1 LGTIRQFNL
10 GRLIKEYKAPN
21 FFETGTFRGDGVDY
35 ALKFPFFQITSVEI
49 IPEIANEAKERFSN
63 NDNVKIITADSV
75 SALRDELPAIKT
87 NCIFWLDAHFPGAD
101 AGITA
106 YDSENAEEVRLPLV
120 KELEIISTVRK
131 KFKDVIV
138 VDDLRIYEDGPYKNG
153 NVPEDALPKMNRNI
167 SFVYSNF
174 ERSHIVLKCY
184 LDEGYILLL
193 PKAIYKKNHFR
204 FYDLF
209 KTTSSVEDFYL
220 V

>member
-1 LGTIRQFNL
+1 MRI
-10 GRLIKEYKAPN
+10 
-21 FFETGTFRGDGVDY
+21 
-35 ALKFPFFQITSVEI
+35 
-49 IPEIANEAKERFSN
+49 
-63 NDNVKIITADSV
+63 
-75 SALRDELPAIKT
+75 
-87 NCIFWLDAHFPGAD
+87 FPGAD

-120 KELEIISTVRK
+120 KELQTISESRK
-131 KFKDVIV
+131 KFKDVII

-167 SFVYSNF
+167 SFVYNYF

-193 PKAIYKKNHFR
+193 PKVIYKRHHFK

>member
-1 LGTIRQFNL
+1 LGTIRRFNL
-10 GRLIKEYKAPN
+10 ARLIKEYKATN

-35 ALKFPFFQITSVEI
+35 ALKFPFLQITSVEI
-49 IPEIANEAKERFSN
+49 IPEISNEAKERFFN

-75 SALRDELPAIKT
+75 SALTNELPAIKT
-87 NCIFWLDAHFPGAD
+87 NCVFWLDAHFPGAD
-101 AGITA
+101 AGITS
-106 YDSENAEEVRLPLV
+106 YDSENAEEVRLPLI
-120 KELEIISTVRK
+120 KELQTIRDSRK
-131 KFKDVIV
+131 KFKDVII

-167 SFVYSNF
+167 SFVYNYF

-193 PKAIYKKNHFR
+193 PKVIYKRRHFK
-204 FYDLF
+204 FNDLF
-209 KTTSSVEDFYL
+209 TTTSSVEDFYL